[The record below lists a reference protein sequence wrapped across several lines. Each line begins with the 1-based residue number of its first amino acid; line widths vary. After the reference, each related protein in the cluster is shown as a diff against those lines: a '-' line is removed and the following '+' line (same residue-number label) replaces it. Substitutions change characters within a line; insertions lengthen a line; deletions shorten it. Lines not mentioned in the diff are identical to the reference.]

1 MKRNL
6 LKLKKVD
13 ILLLRSY
20 VGPFAVT
27 FFLSMFLFLMQF
39 LWKYIDE
46 LVGKGIS
53 TDILAKLI
61 FYSLAD
67 LVPMAMPL
75 TIMVAGLM
83 TFGNLSESFE
93 LVAMKSNGISLLRAL
108 RPIFILMC
116 CLAVMNFLFLNYVI
130 PKAKLEQAGLMIDVR
145 QKKPTFSLSEGIF
158 YHNIEGFAIR
168 VGKKEKDNQTVRDV
182 LIYEYKKDDSKRL
195 NVLRADWGTMILSAD
210 QTILNFTLYNGVR
223 YEEMTNAPEY
233 RKTHPFNQM
242 YFEKQRMQID
252 LSSLDFQFTDRD
264 LIASDYR
271 LQNVQQLLCEIDTFD
286 MKCDILRADNR
297 RYLGKYIH
305 IPGVMEQDS
314 AMQSFRRSQAMGV
327 DLKEKQIIKN
337 YPAQQ
342 RATIVASA
350 LNHARSIKGTE
361 EGLFTSLEF
370 EKSDV
375 DLYRSE
381 LHKKFAFSI
390 LVILLFMVSAPL
402 GAIIRKGGIGM
413 PLVIS
418 VVLFVLFYAMNLT
431 GEKMGKEGI
440 VPVWIGS
447 WMSSM
452 LLLPI
457 GMVITYRASID
468 KSFQGSN
475 PFMNVLRGW
484 KLKWQNRRLLSLAS
498 SAVSVDSLITDTL
511 NADSMITDFKS
522 ADTLNENSMITDSKI
537 EHSRNG
543 HDNSSSPHSDL
554 S

>member
-1 MKRNL
+1 MKWNF

-145 QKKPTFSLSEGIF
+145 QKKPTFNLAEGVF

-168 VGKKEKDNQTVRDV
+168 VGKKEADNQTVRDV

-195 NVLRADWGTMILSAD
+195 NVLRAEWGTMIL
-210 QTILNFTLYNGVR
+210 
-223 YEEMTNAPEY
+223 
-233 RKTHPFNQM
+233 KTHPFNQM

-252 LSSLDFQFTDRD
+252 LSSLDFTFSDRD

-271 LQNVQQLLCEIDTFD
+271 LQNVSQLLKVIDTFD
-286 MKCDILRADNR
+286 MKCAMLRSDNSK
-297 RYLGKYIH
+297 YLGKYIH
-305 IPGVMEQDS
+305 APGVMTQDTTL
-314 AMQSFRRSQAMGV
+314 QRFRRNSVAFAS
-327 DLKEKQIIKN
+327 LKEDQMIKN
-337 YPAQQ
+337 YPQEQ
-342 RATIVASA
+342 RATIVAA
-350 LNHARSIKGTE
+350 AVNHARSVKGTE

-370 EKSDV
+370 EETDV

-390 LVILLFMVSAPL
+390 LVILLFLISAPL

-418 VVLFVLFYAMNLT
+418 VVLFVLFYAVNLT

-452 LLLPI
+452 LLFPI
-457 GMVITYRASID
+457 GIVITYRASID

-475 PFMNVLRGW
+475 PLMNAVKGW
-484 KLKWQNRRLLSLAS
+484 KLKWQNRKR
-498 SAVSVDSLITDTL
+498 SA
-511 NADSMITDFKS
+511 K
-522 ADTLNENSMITDSKI
+522 NS
-537 EHSRNG
+537 H
-543 HDNSSSPHSDL
+543 L
-554 S
+554 